1 LSLINI
7 FAKRN
12 TITQSPE
19 QMIPEK
25 DKRASA
31 SPKYDKRSH
40 KIVDHLEKRKESRKK
55 DQR

>member
-1 LSLINI
+1 
-7 FAKRN
+7 
-12 TITQSPE
+12 
-19 QMIPEK
+19 MIPEK